1 MSRNLAA
8 TDLDASALREE
19 LTSSGLSIQNTLLNA
34 PESSRS
40 FLCADSSY
48 AKRDVRYHFLYC
60 LHTVVVKAVFALPP
74 EKDVLVGQGTVY
86 YNKLSYESW
95 LDAGLIKPCSD
106 VDARLNLL
114 RLSSEMAS
122 LASLKGKIGDIDY
135 IIVDG
140 SLSTIKKELS
150 TSKGHPE
157 HGKAL
162 KAFDALMDLNALS
175 MVEDSH
181 ATDVSSALSLTITN
195 LHLFDVALKPGEY
208 VSKEDD
214 GIHVVYVKLP
224 AKKVCYAPGDESLP
238 FTVRWEF
245 SYKEFEDDLSYLVG
259 AWMCEDDLLH
269 PQIYPVRIA
278 DYLTRKVK
286 ANGVLAQFAQKHGL
300 EDKYRNRRSI

>member
-1 MSRNLAA
+1 MSSQLAE
-8 TDLDASALREE
+8 TDLDASILREK

-34 PESSRS
+34 PGSSRS

-48 AKRDVRYHFLYC
+48 AKLDVRYHFLYC
-60 LHTVVVKAVFALPP
+60 VHTVAVNAVFALPP
-74 EKDVLVGQGTVY
+74 EKDVLVGQGTVAY
-86 YNKLSYESW
+86 DKLSYESV
-95 LDAGLIKPCSD
+95 LDAGLIKPYSD

-114 RLSSEMAS
+114 RVSAEMAS
-122 LASLKGKIGDIDY
+122 LASLRENIGDVDY
-135 IIVDG
+135 LIVDG

-150 TSKGHPE
+150 STQEHPE
-157 HGKAL
+157 HENAL
-162 KAFDALMDLNALS
+162 KAFKALTDLNAVS

-181 ATDVSSALSLTITN
+181 ATDITGALGLTITN

-208 VSKEDD
+208 VCKEDD

-224 AKKVCYAPGDESLP
+224 AKKVCYAPGEQTLP

-245 SYKEFEDDLSYLVG
+245 SYKDFEDDLSYLVG
-259 AWMCEDDLLH
+259 AWMCEDDLVH
-269 PQIYPVRIA
+269 PQIYPMRIA

-286 ANGVLAQFAQKHGL
+286 ANGVLVQFAQKHGL